1 MTVEVLLLAL
11 ASTVRPSSFVAV
23 FALVREPSP
32 SRLMTA
38 YVIAGLAFT
47 FTVGVVV
54 VWACGGIGL
63 NGGTH
68 RTKAIAEM
76 VAGALA
82 LGLAAAVVL
91 GRPPIEGSI
100 EAQRDGGRLTRLFER
115 EITPRAAALAGP
127 VTHIPGLL
135 YIVAL
140 ELIISQEP
148 GIAGE
153 VLQVGFYNA
162 VWFTLPILVL
172 AICAVDPSAARRVVD
187 RLERWGAAHA
197 KAVIAV
203 IAFGTGCW
211 LLIDGA
217 TTV

>member
-47 FTVGVVV
+47 CAVGVVV
-54 VWACGGIGL
+54 VWVCGGIGL

-68 RTKAIAEM
+68 RTKSIAEM

-91 GRPPIEGSI
+91 GRLSIEGGI
-100 EAQRDGGRLTRLFER
+100 EAQRDGGRLTRMFER

-127 VTHIPGLL
+127 VTHIPGVL

-140 ELIISQEP
+140 ELIISQESD
-148 GIAGE
+148 IAGE
-153 VLQVGFYNA
+153 VLQVGIYNA

-172 AICAVDPSAARRVVD
+172 VICVVDPSAARTVVD
-187 RLERWGAAHA
+187 RLEKWGAAHA
-197 KAVIAV
+197 AAVIAA

-217 TTV
+217 TSV